1 VQNLK
6 IECTLC
12 ARFSDFAIYGDAHVH
27 HPLWI
32 DKYPLRTHPEFVAN
46 ITLSIDDDLLNRSR
60 SDAPARGSSLNA
72 LFRSLLSDA
81 ASASDTSVEQTKSFA
96 LGVFLAVSKAPNE
109 TLAR

>member
-6 IECTLC
+6 IERTLC
-12 ARFSDFAIYGDAHVH
+12 ARFSDFAIYGDAPAH

-32 DKYPLRTHPEFVAN
+32 DKYPLRTDPEFVAI

-60 SDAPARGSSLNA
+60 SYVQAHGSSLNA
-72 LFRSLLSDA
+72 LLRSLLSDA
-81 ASASDTSVEQTKSFA
+81 ASAPDTSVEQSKPFA
-96 LGVFLAVSKAPNE
+96 LGVFLAVSKTPYE

>member
-1 VQNLK
+1 MRIAV
-6 IECTLC
+6 
-12 ARFSDFAIYGDAHVH
+12 Y

-32 DKYPLRTHPEFVAN
+32 DKYPLRTHPEFVVD

-60 SDAPARGSSLNA
+60 SYAQARGSSFNA
-72 LFRSLLSDA
+72 LLRSLLSDA
-81 ASASDTSVEQTKSFA
+81 ASAPDTSVEQSKSFA